1 MREEAKTSNFM
12 KIKIFIFENRKIIGI
27 ILFTIFLFQI
37 INYFDN
43 KSNSNVYTVPKCK
56 AQKGGAVGAVAGA
69 ASAAKSASTA
79 ASAASATGA
88 TNAAASAASN
98 AKNSSSKSGSKM
110 DKAKNY
116 AGKFKDYGSEKV
128 SALKRGGFEVAD
140 RLKAVAGI
148 YFEIFYTLMMAFLI
162 GVTLG
167 PIIMVIIIFIVCFF
181 SFRDQMVA
189 IKRL

>member
-1 MREEAKTSNFM
+1 MIIDTLQITIDKFIEYDNQINRKLNNYYRVTDDMREEAKTSNFM

-79 ASAASATGA
+79 
-88 TNAAASAASN
+88 
-98 AKNSSSKSGSKM
+98 
-110 DKAKNY
+110 
-116 AGKFKDYGSEKV
+116 GKCRKCYWS
-128 SALKRGGFEVAD
+128 
-140 RLKAVAGI
+140 
-148 YFEIFYTLMMAFLI
+148 Y
-162 GVTLG
+162 
-167 PIIMVIIIFIVCFF
+167 
-181 SFRDQMVA
+181 
-189 IKRL
+189 